1 MKNTFTNP
9 ILKGFYPDPSICRVG
24 EDYYLA
30 TSSFD
35 YFPGIPIFH
44 SRDLVHWEQL
54 GHAIHRPEQLDYSK
68 AAFSEGAWAPSL
80 RYHNGVFYII
90 NTFVTE
96 GREAERMN
104 YIVTAADPAGPWSDP
119 IVVKGADG
127 IDSSLF
133 FDDDG
138 SVWYCGNYIS
148 KEKLYPSHHGIYLC
162 ELDPETFQFKGERK
176 IIWDGKWSHAKYIEA
191 PHIYKMNGMYY
202 LIVAEGG
209 TFFNHCVM
217 MARCKTIDGNYEICP
232 RNPIVSHRHLS
243 LMHPISVT
251 GHADIV
257 ETQNGEWWMVLL
269 GVRPYTGVQFNTG
282 RETFLVPIV
291 WEEDG
296 WPRIDN
302 DDGIVHFEERLPDL
316 PTTYYP
322 VSCPNDQFESET
334 LGLQWNMIRPA
345 KTSFYSLSERKGW
358 LRLFMQEKT
367 LADDYCTP
375 SFLGR
380 RQQDQYFAAGTAME
394 FHPASDR
401 EEAGI
406 AMVQSNEFHYLYT
419 VQAEGGQAYLTLSK
433 NFNQAEFF
441 DNQYLGVDLKKD
453 EIKRLPLP
461 GYQGK
466 IYLWVQNECETYS
479 LYYGFEESQ
488 RLPFLSGLDA
498 SLLSSNVAGGFV
510 GAYLGMYC
518 SSNHAP
524 SDNYADFDWFQYYP
538 FEG

>member
-1 MKNTFTNP
+1 
-9 ILKGFYPDPSICRVG
+9 
-24 EDYYLA
+24 
-30 TSSFD
+30 
-35 YFPGIPIFH
+35 
-44 SRDLVHWEQL
+44 
-54 GHAIHRPEQLDYSK
+54 
-68 AAFSEGAWAPSL
+68 
-80 RYHNGVFYII
+80 
-90 NTFVTE
+90 
-96 GREAERMN
+96 
-104 YIVTAADPAGPWSDP
+104 
-119 IVVKGADG
+119 
-127 IDSSLF
+127 
-133 FDDDG
+133 
-138 SVWYCGNYIS
+138 
-148 KEKLYPSHHGIYLC
+148 
-162 ELDPETFQFKGERK
+162 
-176 IIWDGKWSHAKYIEA
+176 
-191 PHIYKMNGMYY
+191 
-202 LIVAEGG
+202 
-209 TFFNHCVM
+209 
-217 MARCKTIDGNYEICP
+217 
-232 RNPIVSHRHLS
+232 
-243 LMHPISVT
+243 
-251 GHADIV
+251 
-257 ETQNGEWWMVLL
+257 
-269 GVRPYTGVQFNTG
+269 
-282 RETFLVPIV
+282 
-291 WEEDG
+291 
-296 WPRIDN
+296 
-302 DDGIVHFEERLPDL
+302 
-316 PTTYYP
+316 
-322 VSCPNDQFESET
+322 
-334 LGLQWNMIRPA
+334 MIRPA

-488 RLPFLSGLDA
+488 RLLFLSGLDA

-518 SSNHAP
+518 SSNHCVL
-524 SDNYADFDWFQYYP
+524 
-538 FEG
+538 G